1 MFIVNSISVLNP
13 LNQKPIGD
21 VAKTEW
27 AMLDSYLQQ
36 ASDLHKD
43 KCQHLAAHERG
54 TILMRCAQLMRE
66 EQDDLALLI
75 ASEGGKPLKD
85 AKVEVTRAIDG
96 VELCVKELLHLRG
109 EQIPMDLTAAGEGR
123 LAFTYYEPI
132 GPVLAISAFNH
143 PLNLIVHQV
152 APAVAV
158 GCPVLI
164 KPANDTP
171 LSAQR
176 FVQLLYQAGL
186 DEKWC
191 RFFLCDREYTE
202 RLVSDQRTAFLSF
215 IGSAKVGWYL
225 RSKLAPGT
233 RCALEHGGAAPVI
246 VDDSADFSSMIP
258 LLCKGGFY
266 HSGQV
271 CVSVQRI
278 YAHQSIAEKL
288 AMSLAEHAEQLV
300 VGDASDINTDCGPMI
315 RPAECKRVEEW
326 VEEARNSGAKILC
339 GGKALSESLYTP
351 TVIYNPDESLK
362 VSQLEIFG
370 PVVCV
375 YSYDEIDEAFA
386 KANNVAYSFQA
397 SVFTNDLNVA
407 LTAQHKL
414 EASAVMVNDHTA
426 FRVDWMPF
434 AGRKQSGYNVGGI
447 AYTMHDMSEEKM
459 VVVKLPNNRPQ

>member
-1 MFIVNSISVLNP
+1 MSKITVLNP
-13 LNQKPIGD
+13 LNQEPIGE
-21 VAKTEW
+21 VEKTEW
-27 AMLDSYLQQ
+27 SELDAYLQQ

-43 KCQHLAAHERG
+43 KSQHLAAHERSA
-54 TILMRCAQLMRE
+54 ILMRCAELMRQE
-66 EQDDLALLI
+66 ADELALLI

-96 VELCVKELLHLRG
+96 MELCVKELLHLRG
-109 EQIPMDLTAAGEGR
+109 NQIPMDLTSAGSGR
-123 LAFTYYEPI
+123 MAFTYREPI
-132 GPVLAISAFNH
+132 GPVVAISAFNH

-158 GCPVLI
+158 GCPVMI

-176 FVQLLYQAGL
+176 FVQLLHEAGL

-191 RFFLCDREYTE
+191 RFFVADRKYSE
-202 RLVSDQRTAFLSF
+202 RLVSDPRTAFFSF

-225 RSKLAPGT
+225 RSQLAPGT
-233 RCALEHGGAAPVI
+233 RCALEHGGAAPVV
-246 VDDSADFSSMIP
+246 VDETADFSSMIP
-258 LLCKGGFY
+258 LLAKGGFY

-278 YAHQSIAEKL
+278 YAHKSIAKRL
-288 AMSLAEHAEQLV
+288 AVQLAEHAEQLV
-300 VGDASDINTDCGPMI
+300 VGDARDINTDCGPLI

-326 VEEARNSGAKILC
+326 VEEAKANGADILC
-339 GGKALSESLYTP
+339 GGKALSETLYAP
-351 TVIYNPDESLK
+351 TVIYNPDDSLK

-375 YSYDEIDEAFA
+375 YSYDNIEEAFA
-386 KANNVAYSFQA
+386 RANDVPYSFQA
-397 SVFTNDLNVA
+397 SVFSDNLNVV
-407 LTAQHKL
+407 LRAQHEL
-414 EASAVMVNDHTA
+414 EAAAVMVNDHTA

-459 VVVKLPNNRPQ
+459 VVIKLPGEQH

>member
-1 MFIVNSISVLNP
+1 MRNITVLNP
-13 LNQKPIGD
+13 LNQELIGK

-27 AMLDSYLQQ
+27 TVLDDYLQQ

-43 KCQHLAAHERG
+43 KSKLLAAHERSA
-54 TILMRCAQLMRE
+54 ILMRCARLMRDQ
-66 EQDDLALLI
+66 QDELALLI

-85 AKVEVTRAIDG
+85 AKVEVSRAIDG
-96 VELCVKELLHLRG
+96 VELCVKEMLHLRG
-109 EQIPMDLTAAGEGR
+109 EQVPMDLTAAGAGR
-123 LAFTYYEPI
+123 LAFTYREPI
-132 GPVLAISAFNH
+132 GPVVAISAFNH

-176 FVQLLYQAGL
+176 FVQLLHKAGL

-191 RFFLCDREYTE
+191 RFFVCDREYSE
-202 RLVSDQRTAFLSF
+202 RLVSDPRTAFFSF

-225 RSKLAPGT
+225 RSQLSPGT
-233 RCALEHGGAAPVI
+233 RCALEHGGAAPVV
-246 VDDSADFSSMIP
+246 VDKSADFSSMIP
-258 LLCKGGFY
+258 LLAKGGFY

-278 YAHQSIAEKL
+278 YAHQSIAKKL
-288 AMSLAEHAEQLV
+288 AAQLAEHAKKLV
-300 VGDASDINTDCGPMI
+300 VGDARDINTDCGPLI
-315 RPAECKRVEEW
+315 RPAECKRVSEW
-326 VEEARNSGAKILC
+326 VEEARANGAEILC
-339 GGKALSESLYTP
+339 GGQALSETLYAP
-351 TVIYNPDESLK
+351 TVIYNPDDSLK

-375 YSYDEIDEAFA
+375 YSYDKIEEAFA
-386 KANNVAYSFQA
+386 RANNVPYSFQA

-407 LTAQHKL
+407 LTAQHEL

-434 AGRKQSGYNVGGI
+434 AGRKQSGYNTGGI

-459 VVVKLPNNRPQ
+459 VVIKLPSERH

>member
-1 MFIVNSISVLNP
+1 MNRISVLNP
-13 LNQKPIGD
+13 LNQESIGT

-27 AMLDSYLQQ
+27 ETLDSYLQQ

-43 KCQHLAAHERG
+43 KSQHLAAHERSA
-54 TILMRCAQLMRE
+54 ILVRCAQLMRE
-66 EQDDLALLI
+66 EQDELALLI

-85 AKVEVTRAIDG
+85 AQVEVMRAIDG

-109 EQIPMDLTAAGEGR
+109 EQIPMDLTAAGAGR
-123 LAFTYYEPI
+123 LAFTYHEPI

-158 GCPVLI
+158 GCPILV

-186 DEKWC
+186 DEQWC
-191 RFFLCDREYTE
+191 RFFLCDREYSE

-225 RSKLAPGT
+225 RSKLAPGA

-246 VDDSADFSSMIP
+246 VDESADFSSMIP

-278 YAHQSIAEKL
+278 FAHSSIAKQL
-288 AMSLAEHAEQLV
+288 AVSLAKQTEQLV
-300 VGDASDINTDCGPMI
+300 VGDARDINTDCGPLI
-315 RPAECKRVEEW
+315 RPAECKRVGEW
-326 VEEARNSGAKILC
+326 VDEARDSGAEILC
-339 GGKALSESLYTP
+339 GGQTLSETLYAP
-351 TVIYNPDESLK
+351 TVIFNPSKSLK

-375 YSYDEIDEAFA
+375 YSYDDIQDAFEN
-386 KANNVAYSFQA
+386 ANDVSYSFQA

-407 LTAQHKL
+407 LTSQHKL

-459 VVVKLPNNRPQ
+459 VVIKLPDDRAK